1 MQNTISK
8 QIPLTEWAARHFDP
22 PPSIRTLRRWAR
34 EGRISPR
41 PVLVGREY
49 RAAEDA
55 IYVPPAANRPLGP
68 VPVLDSTDP
77 VVNDIINSGKTAQR
91 RQA

>member
-1 MQNTISK
+1 MTK
-8 QIPLTEWAARHFDP
+8 QITLQAWAARHFDP
-22 PPSIRTLRRWAR
+22 PPAISTLRKWAR

-49 RAAEDA
+49 RAREDA
-55 IYVPPAANRPLGP
+55 VYVAPPSACRIGP
-68 VPVLDSTDP
+68 VSVLHSEDP
-77 VVNDIINSGKTAQR
+77 IVNEIINSGTTAQR